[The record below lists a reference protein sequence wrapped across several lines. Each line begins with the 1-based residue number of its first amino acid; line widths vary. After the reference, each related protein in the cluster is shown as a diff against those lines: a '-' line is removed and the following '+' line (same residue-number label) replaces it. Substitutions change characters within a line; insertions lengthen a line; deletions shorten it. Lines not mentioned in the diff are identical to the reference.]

1 MMQKL
6 ISLTFALFILG
17 GGLPAAH
24 SQGQSTPAEPYPSK
38 PVRLIVPYSPGG
50 GTDILARLFARV
62 LASDWN
68 AAVVVE
74 NHAGANTDIGTL
86 LVARA
91 AADGHALLLATP
103 ANVINPQLSA
113 KPAYEF
119 HREFVPVA
127 LLGDVP
133 NVLLVRAS
141 LPVSRMDELLGMAR
155 NRPGDL
161 TYASGGV
168 GSPQH
173 FSLELLKQVA
183 KLDIRHIPYK
193 GGGPATT
200 DLLAGHVD
208 MMASSAV
215 LALPHI
221 KSGKVRALVVASSAR
236 LSSAPD
242 VPTAAEVG
250 IPNFQAS
257 TWFGIA
263 APAGTPAA
271 VVTRIN
277 QSVRRAMALPEV
289 IESLGKLG
297 ADPNQWSDKQ
307 FADWTRSEAAKWGA
321 SFRPLD
327 CARSSAASVCSALQ
341 HSNTRDGNL

>member
-1 MMQKL
+1 MKQKL
-6 ISLTFALFILG
+6 VRFIAALLTVIG
-17 GGLPAAH
+17 
-24 SQGQSTPAEPYPSK
+24 GQSVAQTQVQPALTEAYPTK

-62 LASDWN
+62 LTTDWN
-68 AAVVVE
+68 VPVVVE

-86 LVARA
+86 LVARSP
-91 AADGHALLLATP
+91 ADGHVLLLATP
-103 ANVINPQLSA
+103 ANVLNPQLSA
-113 KPAYEF
+113 KPAYDF

-127 LLGDVP
+127 LLSDVP

-141 LPVSRMDELLGMAR
+141 LPATRMEDLLSMAR

-173 FSLELLKQVA
+173 FSLELLKHVA

-215 LALPHI
+215 LALPYI
-221 KSGKVRALVVASSAR
+221 KSGKVRALVVASGTR

-242 VPTAAEVG
+242 VPSAAEVG
-250 IPNFQAS
+250 IPDFLAS
-257 TWFGIA
+257 TWFGVA
-263 APAGTPAA
+263 APNGTPTA
-271 VVTRIN
+271 VITRIN
-277 QSVRRAMALPEV
+277 QSIRRAMTLPEV
-289 IESLGKLG
+289 IESLAKLG
-297 ADPNQWSDKQ
+297 AEPNQLSDRQ

-321 SFRPLD
+321 VIQ
-327 CARSSAASVCSALQ
+327 AAGIRAE
-341 HSNTRDGNL
+341 

>member
-1 MMQKL
+1 MIQRF
-6 ISLTFALFILG
+6 IQVIVSLVAASCSLSIATAQVQPAL
-17 GGLPAAH
+17 AD
-24 SQGQSTPAEPYPSK
+24 PYPAR

-62 LASDWN
+62 LTAEWN
-68 AAVVVE
+68 IAVVVE

-91 AADGHALLLATP
+91 VADGHVLLIATP

-113 KPAYEF
+113 KPAYDF
-119 HREFVPVA
+119 HREFIPVA

-141 LPVSRMDELLGMAR
+141 LPASRMEELVTLAR

-173 FSLELLKQVA
+173 FSLELLKHVA

-221 KSGKVRALVVASSAR
+221 KSGRARALVVASGTR

-242 VPTAAEVG
+242 VPSSAEVG
-250 IPNFQAS
+250 VPDFLAS

-263 APAGTPAA
+263 APNRTPPA

-277 QSVRRAMALPEV
+277 QSIRRAMTLPEV
-289 IESLGKLG
+289 IDSLAKIG
-297 ADPNQWSDKQ
+297 AEPNQLSERQ
-307 FADWTRSEAAKWGA
+307 FAVWTRSETAKWSGVIQA
-321 SFRPLD
+321 AGIRPE
-327 CARSSAASVCSALQ
+327 
-341 HSNTRDGNL
+341 

>member
-1 MMQKL
+1 MMSKPVRL
-6 ISLTFALFILG
+6 TVLLLALSLGLSFAQAQVQ
-17 GGLPAAH
+17 PAPSEA
-24 SQGQSTPAEPYPSK
+24 YPTK

-50 GTDILARLFARV
+50 GTDILARLFAKT
-62 LASDWN
+62 LTTDWN
-68 AAVVVE
+68 APVVVE

-91 AADGHALLLATP
+91 AADGHVLLLATP

-113 KPAYEF
+113 KPAYDF
-119 HREFVPVA
+119 HRDFVPVA

-141 LPVSRMDELLGMAR
+141 LPVSRMDELLSMAR
-155 NRPGDL
+155 GRPGDL

-173 FSLELLKQVA
+173 FSLELLKHVA
-183 KLDIRHIPYK
+183 RLDIRHIPYK

-221 KSGKVRALVVASSAR
+221 KSGKVRALVVASGTR

-242 VPTAAEVG
+242 VPTAAEAG
-250 IPNFQAS
+250 IPDFQAS

-263 APAGTPAA
+263 APVGTPAA
-271 VVTRIN
+271 AVARIN
-277 QSVRRAMALPEV
+277 QSIRRAMALPEV
-289 IESLGKLG
+289 IESLAKLG
-297 ADPNQWSDKQ
+297 AEPNQWSDKQ
-307 FADWTRSEAAKWGA
+307 FADWTRSEAAKWG
-321 SFRPLD
+321 SVIQ
-327 CARSSAASVCSALQ
+327 AAGIRAE
-341 HSNTRDGNL
+341 

>member
-1 MMQKL
+1 MKQKL
-6 ISLTFALFILG
+6 VGFMVALLTVIG
-17 GGLPAAH
+17 
-24 SQGQSTPAEPYPSK
+24 GQSMTQAQVQTALTEAYPAK

-50 GTDILARLFARV
+50 GTDILARLFARI
-62 LASDWN
+62 LTTDWN
-68 AAVVVE
+68 VAVIVE

-86 LVARA
+86 LVARST
-91 AADGHALLLATP
+91 ADGHVLLLATP
-103 ANVINPQLSA
+103 ANVLNPQLSA
-113 KPAYEF
+113 KPAYDF

-141 LPVSRMDELLGMAR
+141 LPATRMEDLLSMAR

-173 FSLELLKQVA
+173 FSLELLKHVA

-221 KSGKVRALVVASSAR
+221 KSGKVRALVVASGTR

-242 VPTAAEVG
+242 VPSAAEVG
-250 IPNFQAS
+250 IPDFLAS
-257 TWFGIA
+257 TWFGVA
-263 APAGTPAA
+263 APNGTPTG

-277 QSVRRAMALPEV
+277 QSIRRAMTLPEV
-289 IESLGKLG
+289 IESLAKLG
-297 ADPNQWSDKQ
+297 AEPNQLSDRQ

-321 SFRPLD
+321 VIQ
-327 CARSSAASVCSALQ
+327 AAGIRAE
-341 HSNTRDGNL
+341 